1 MTTLYKC
8 NCGNHF
14 TFPKSAIPS
23 LLPQPTPPALPPA
36 PPPSLPVVLPTQLP
50 SQPLASSISRTKC
63 GNHPC
68 GRVAHRSCLNHMC
81 KQCCIICAGGCHLA
95 DHKTSRLSTRQQE
108 KLQVALPT
116 PYFLPVPD
124 PRPRSPT
131 SISDALDGLYSSNPT
146 TIFLGQEGR
155 INEVKQVEE
164 QRQVDLKAREEA
176 DYQMAIAQSLDLPYM
191 APTTSTTLPTS
202 SISRLSGHSAPQPTP
217 RNVSN
222 ITQHMNKDWMRP
234 VEDKTKI
241 PRRPNREGGDNCF
254 TIIFW
259 DKVRILA
266 NVLHQGAQIHLQ
278 PGWGRTNDLCCP
290 QLSPLAKVDIEG

>member
-108 KLQVALPT
+108 KLQVALPA

-124 PRPRSPT
+124 PRPRSP
-131 SISDALDGLYSSNPT
+131 IHRCPPGAGALGRKSDSGTFAGSGLYHNQGSYQKVTPSYVRLVTSLSAQHDPLSAFCPVVKLMECHLFERLTQSYASFEPSESSSQHGRKLSNLCSILYY
-146 TIFLGQEGR
+146 TIFR
-155 INEVKQVEE
+155 FT
-164 QRQVDLKAREEA
+164 RRS
-176 DYQMAIAQSLDLPYM
+176 SLPH
-191 APTTSTTLPTS
+191 S
-202 SISRLSGHSAPQPTP
+202 S
-217 RNVSN
+217 
-222 ITQHMNKDWMRP
+222 
-234 VEDKTKI
+234 E
-241 PRRPNREGGDNCF
+241 RR
-254 TIIFW
+254 
-259 DKVRILA
+259 
-266 NVLHQGAQIHLQ
+266 
-278 PGWGRTNDLCCP
+278 
-290 QLSPLAKVDIEG
+290 